1 MKIAHFADLH
11 LSNDVSRLHIQR
23 DILLDYTIEQIKI
36 SQPDIIVFAG
46 DTFDK
51 HLPSNETKIVASNFF
66 TELSKYCTKIV
77 INKGNHEQNQKN
89 LLRVSSIES
98 FLKVLNNPK
107 IQYLDKTGFY
117 YDDTNKIIWSNWNWG
132 DKTSPYYDN
141 VEEYENIKNNYSNY
155 FIIDVFHNPIN
166 GTVTYSGEVF
176 NDSSYNNLQSFK
188 GDLLLAGD
196 IHQYQ
201 TFKRDGKV
209 FGAYPSSTFQQNFGE
224 NIEQHGFILWNID
237 IENKNIISHK
247 LIETSNNVYA
257 YHNIHIPVNYDYD
270 NIDITIDDNYD
281 TNYIKFHLRDY
292 KFNINTINKN
302 KLKTYIKKKYGSKIY
317 ANIFFKDIIINSD
330 NTVQSHVNN
339 VDNVF
344 DKTKLKGYFV
354 DYITKTLRYDE
365 AFANEILEIDE
376 MISQRIES
384 SISRVF
390 NSEWKIK
397 KLYIDN
403 FRTFGE
409 PVTID
414 LSDKNGLFQI
424 MGENY
429 VGKSKLYDAICY
441 VNFGKTLDT
450 VKTMKYGDSRFI
462 NYYNDKKDYCLVEEY
477 LEINGKNYLI
487 ERKTERKW
495 NRNGTALT
503 ACPTTVNFY
512 ELDENLDI
520 IQNNNEDVKQK
531 TKLLLEESIGT
542 FNDFLRASF
551 INSATLNDLLS
562 SDRSVFLD
570 SILKDLGLDIFDVK
584 LKEFKNLKKN
594 QYTQSERIN
603 IDVPTEEVRISTLEN
618 QIIENN
624 DTISQN
630 KIKIEEISSSIN
642 KGIKYKEDELK
653 KLIPINESLKGLTLE
668 QIDSNIQNILNQKD
682 KVNEELNVLIN
693 KINTLPISFDENIL
707 LTLEK
712 EKSDRKLLYYTYK
725 QEIND
730 INTKISTNENN
741 KSKVRGDVVLLERE
755 ITNLENKISNEIK
768 LIDSKI
774 QNELNAIKLK
784 TNSKVCPTCNREKD
798 SNSIKEIEKQIL
810 EHNNNISS
818 LELEKTSSTVIIS
831 FQNKIVELKETII
844 EKNNTLP
851 SFDTLNNSLRENI
864 KEINTKI
871 SENELYITDVI
882 DPELSN
888 LLLEKKDYLLRE
900 KLLIEKDNFPSKIE
914 NLTLKLEKEK
924 NNRELLISQQKN
936 IELNN
941 KIQSIIDKADEKIK
955 RYQDEKLELE
965 RSNYTLSNRND
976 NNLKTIQEIKD
987 KIIKY
992 NEQIRKELINKTYE
1006 DCVSRDG
1013 IPTMILRNS
1022 IDIINSNLNDLLTD
1036 LHFNLYFNDDIEFLF
1051 SKKIDDSKLYN
1062 AVETSGFE
1070 RTMISIILR
1079 FALRKTNIK
1088 NRNNILLIDEVF
1100 GTIHE
1105 NNIDLFLSVI
1115 NEAKKDIEKIFIIEH
1130 SHADLINPDHL
1141 IEIKYNQEKQTS
1153 ELTFK

>member
-11 LSNDVSRLHIQR
+11 LSNDNSRLNIQR
-23 DILLDYTIEQIKI
+23 ELLDYTIDQIKQV
-36 SQPDIIVFAG
+36 QPDIIVFAG

-51 HLPSNETKIVASNFF
+51 ETPKNETKVAASEFF
-66 TELSKYCTKIV
+66 NELSKYCNKII

-89 LLRVSSIES
+89 FDRISSIES
-98 FLKVLNNPK
+98 FLIVLNNPK
-107 IQYLDKTGFY
+107 IEYLSKTGFY
-117 YDDTNKIIWSNWNWG
+117 YDNINKIIWSNWNFG

-141 VEEYENIKNNYSNY
+141 IEEYDKIKLDYSDY

-166 GTVTYSGEVF
+166 GTVTHSGEVF
-176 NDSSYNNLQSFK
+176 NDTSYNNLQSFK

-224 NIEQHGFILWNID
+224 SIEEHGFILWNID
-237 IENKNIISHK
+237 ITNKKITSHK
-247 LIETSNNVYA
+247 LINSINPKYA
-257 YHNIHIPVNYDYD
+257 YHNIHIPINYDYD
-270 NIDITIDDNYD
+270 NINVEIDVTADV
-281 TNYIKFHLRDY
+281 NYIKFHLRDY
-292 KFNINTINKN
+292 KANINTINKN

-317 ANIFFKDIIINSD
+317 GIIFFKDIIINSD

-339 VDNVF
+339 VDNVS

-354 DYITKTLRYDE
+354 DYITKTLKYDDS
-365 AFANEILEIDE
+365 FAQEILEIDE
-376 MISQRIES
+376 MISERIES
-384 SISRVF
+384 SISKVF
-390 NSEWKIK
+390 NNEWKIK

-414 LSDKNGLFQI
+414 LSDKNGIFQI

-450 VKTMKYGDSRFI
+450 AKTMKYGDSRFI
-462 NYYNDKKDYCLVEEY
+462 NYYNDTKDYCLVEEY
-477 LEINGKNYLI
+477 LEINSKNYLI

-495 NRNGTALT
+495 NRTGTALT

-520 IQNNNEDVKQK
+520 IQNNNEDIKQK

-570 SILKDLGLDIFDVK
+570 SILKDLGLDVFDIK

-603 IDVPTEEVRISTLEN
+603 IDVPTEEVKISFLEN

-624 DTISQN
+624 NIISEN
-630 KIKIEEISSSIN
+630 KSKIEDISISISN
-642 KGIKYKEDELK
+642 GIKYKEGELK
-653 KLIPINESLKGLTLE
+653 KLIPINESLRGLTLE
-668 QIDSNIQNILNQKD
+668 YIDSNIQDILNQKD
-682 KVNEELNVLIN
+682 KVNEELNTLNNRIN
-693 KINTLPISFDENIL
+693 SLPISFDENIL

-712 EKSDRKLLYYTYK
+712 QKSDKKQLYYTYK

-730 INTKISTNENN
+730 INNKISSNDND
-741 KSKVRGDVVLLERE
+741 KSKVRGDVILLERE
-755 ITNLENKISNEIK
+755 ISNLENKISSEIK
-768 LIDSKI
+768 LIDNKI
-774 QNELNAIKLK
+774 QNELSSIKLK
-784 TNSKVCPTCNREKD
+784 TGSKVCPTCNREKD
-798 SNSIKEIEKQIL
+798 ANSILEIEKQIL
-810 EHNNNISS
+810 EHNTNISN
-818 LELEKTSSTVIIS
+818 LELEKTSSKTIIS
-831 FQNKIVELKETII
+831 FQDKIIELRNNIA

-851 SFDTLNNSLRENI
+851 SFDDINISLKENI
-864 KEINTKI
+864 KEVNNKI

-888 LLLEKKDYLLRE
+888 LLQEKKDFQLRE
-900 KLLIEKDNFPSKIE
+900 KLLIEKDNFPSRVE

-924 NNRELLISQQKN
+924 NNRELLILQQKN

-955 RYQDEKLELE
+955 RYQEEKSLLE
-965 RSNYTLSNRND
+965 RSNYSLANVNS
-976 NNLKTIQEIKD
+976 NNLKTIEDTQN

-992 NEQIRKELINKTYE
+992 NQQIRKELINKTYE
-1006 DCVSRDG
+1006 DCISRDG
-1013 IPTMILRNS
+1013 LPTMILRNS
-1022 IDIINSNLNDLLTD
+1022 IDIINSNLNDLLTN
-1036 LHFNLYFNDDIEFLF
+1036 LHFNLYFNNDIEFLM
-1051 SKKIDDSKLYN
+1051 SKKIDDSVTY
-1062 AVETSGFE
+1062 AAIEASGFE
-1070 RTMISIILR
+1070 RTIISIILR

-1105 NNIDLFLSVI
+1105 NNVDLFLSVI

-1130 SHADLINPDHL
+1130 SHEELINPDYL
-1141 IEIKYNQEKQTS
+1141 IKVTYNQDKQSS
-1153 ELTFK
+1153 ELTFN